1 MSTESALSYAALIL
15 ADSDIEVSP
24 ENLQQLTSKA
34 NIQFESIWY
43 EVYAKALE
51 GKDLKNLFFNLES
64 FAAAAAAPAAGAPA
78 GIEQG
83 EAKEDKKKEEEEKE
97 ESDEDM
103 GMGLFD

>member
-43 EVYAKALE
+43 DVYAKALE

-64 FAAAAAAPAAGAPA
+64 FAAAPAPAAGAPA
-78 GIEQG
+78 GGEQA
-83 EAKEDKKKEEEEKE
+83 EAKEDKKQEEEKE